1 MVECNIKA
9 YSQCCRKQ
17 RSAFCVQLRRL
28 ASNAKRTQGL
38 VAAEMKKLS
47 QVQLS
52 ALRQLACLCVRGVC
66 FQYYS
71 VSMASIAG
79 EMAENPRL

>member
-1 MVECNIKA
+1 MLQKA
-9 YSQCCRKQ
+9 
-17 RSAFCVQLRRL
+17 AFCVQLRRL
-28 ASNAKRTQGL
+28 ASDAKPSQGL

-52 ALRQLACLCVRGVC
+52 ALHASASGSC

-71 VSMASIAG
+71 VSIIASG
-79 EMAENPRL
+79 MVENPCLQCVDLPVNLGQGQGA